1 MAAKVAIVAVPT
13 VLSIASIRVYTVREV
28 PTDGLVP
35 RGELN
40 IYTPVPS
47 SAQAQFVPE
56 SPGLLQSG
64 ITTTRESILP
74 FFQAVKGACLSV
86 KRGSVN
92 LYHAGEDVF
101 YYLKD
106 PPPEFL
112 PRFGTIT
119 MAGLLG
125 MFLAR
130 KGSRFKRVAVPIGL
144 MSVGTSVCYPAQA
157 VAVVKVTGKK
167 VYAAGKWSSATVSS
181 LLTPKPQEPATET
194 VASEPQAAKVPNL
207 ESAVTEEASAQS
219 STITETEVESA
230 ESVHVSDEPVVPSV
244 SEEVSSLTLA
254 EISTDQTSPDTNTD
268 PVAESVP
275 AETKTTTASEEIP
288 APAESEEPSDT
299 KQAAENGSIDTS
311 PAESTP
317 SIEPVASVE
326 AATAESAPVEAA
338 PVESTPVAPAPD
350 ESAPVAAVEAAAVEA
365 AAVEAAAV
373 EAAPVEAAPVEAAPV
388 EAASV
393 EAAPVEA
400 ASVEAAPV
408 EAASVEAASV
418 EAAPVEA
425 AAVEAAPVEAAPV
438 EAASVEAA
446 SVEAATVEAA
456 AEAAPMEAA
465 PVEAASIEAAVVE
478 VAPVEVAPVEV
489 APVEASPEEEV
500 KSVPSSEEPVPIVES
515 AEPAPQPESADPPQV
530 AAVEESPT
538 LTPPLPQEP
547 AAENSKGGSSF
558 KPDPTLMD
566 FGQSNPEDEDL
577 YSTRS

>member
-56 SPGLLQSG
+56 SPGVIQSG
-64 ITTTRESILP
+64 LTTARESILP

-181 LLTPKPQEPATET
+181 LLTPKPQEPTKET
-194 VASEPQAAKVPNL
+194 AASKPQVDKVPNL
-207 ESAVTEEASAQS
+207 ESAVSEEASAQS

-230 ESVHVSDEPVVPSV
+230 ESVPVFDEPVVTIV
-244 SEEVSSLTLA
+244 SEEVSSVTLA
-254 EISTDQTSPDTNTD
+254 EISADQTPPDTNTD

-288 APAESEEPSDT
+288 APVESEEPSDT

-311 PAESTP
+311 PAESMP
-317 SIEPVASVE
+317 SLEPEPVEVASVE
-326 AATAESAPVEAA
+326 AASAES
-338 PVESTPVAPAPD
+338 
-350 ESAPVAAVEAAAVEA
+350 
-365 AAVEAAAV
+365 AAV
-373 EAAPVEAAPVEAAPV
+373 EAAPVEV
-388 EAASV
+388 ASV

-400 ASVEAAPV
+400 APAESAQVEAAPAESAPVEAAPAESAQVEAAPAESAQVEAAPAESAPVEAAPAESAPVEAAPEEAAPV
-408 EAASVEAASV
+408 EATPAESAPVEAAPAEPAPV
-418 EAAPVEA
+418 EAAPAEPAPVEAGPVEAGPEEAAPVEA
-425 AAVEAAPVEAAPV
+425 AAVEAAPVEAAP
-438 EAASVEAA
+438 
-446 SVEAATVEAA
+446 
-456 AEAAPMEAA
+456 
-465 PVEAASIEAAVVE
+465 
-478 VAPVEVAPVEV
+478 
-489 APVEASPEEEV
+489 EEEV
-500 KSVPSSEEPVPIVES
+500 KSVPSSEEPVSVVES
-515 AEPAPQPESADPPQV
+515 AEPEPAPQPESADPPQV
-530 AAVEESPT
+530 DAVEESPT
-538 LTPPLPQEP
+538 LTPPPPQEP

-558 KPDPTLMD
+558 KPDPALMD